1 MLEKEAFIE
10 QCRDALHD
18 SDAQAAVHA
27 LVERTVSDPAGVVR
41 LFGEPTQSGVQKIYV
56 ADDLTILNIAWGPG
70 VDLHPHDHRM
80 WAVIG
85 IYGGQEENRFYR
97 RGETGLTQHGSKDLL
112 CRDTI
117 ALGESVIHA
126 VRNPRE
132 QITGALHVYG
142 GDFFATPRS
151 EWGPKT
157 FAEHPYDVEHTMA
170 VLAAANDR
178 IDALRAQGKACFSY
192 D

>member
-1 MLEKEAFIE
+1 MVEREAFIE
-10 QCRDALHD
+10 HCREALND
-18 SDAQAAVHA
+18 SDAQGAVHA
-27 LVERTVSDPAGVVR
+27 LVARAVSDPAGVVR
-41 LFGEPTQSGVQKIYV
+41 AFGEPTLSGVQTVYS

-97 RGETGLTQHGSKDLL
+97 RSETGLTQHGSKDLY
-112 CRDTI
+112 CKDTI
-117 ALGESVIHA
+117 ALGDSVIHA
-126 VRNPRE
+126 VRNPRA
-132 QITGALHVYG
+132 QITGAIHVYG

-151 EWGPKT
+151 EWDPTT
-157 FAEHPYDVEHTMA
+157 FAEHPYDVEHTME
-170 VLAAANDR
+170 VLAAANAR
-178 IDALRAQGKACFSY
+178 IDELREQGKVCFSH

>member
-1 MLEKEAFIE
+1 MLEKEVFIGH
-10 QCRDALHD
+10 CRDALGEP
-18 SDAQAAVHA
+18 DAQAAVQA
-27 LVERTVSDPAGVVR
+27 LVARAVSDPAGVVHA
-41 LFGEPTQSGVQKIYV
+41 LGEPTQSGVQTLYS

-85 IYGGQEENRFYR
+85 VYGGQEENRFYR
-97 RGETGLTQHGSKDLL
+97 RSETGLTQHGSKDLR
-112 CRDTI
+112 CKDTI
-117 ALGESVIHA
+117 ALGDSVIHA

-132 QITGALHVYG
+132 QMTGAIHVYG

-151 EWGPKT
+151 EWDPVT
-157 FAEHPYDVEHTMA
+157 FAEHPYDVEHTMQ
-170 VLAAANDR
+170 VLAAANGR
-178 IDALRAQGKACFSY
+178 ISEMREQGKVCFSH

>member
-1 MLEKEAFIE
+1 MLEKERFIAE
-10 QCRDALHD
+10 CREALKEGNPQGAVQALVARAV
-18 SDAQAAVHA
+18 SQPAAVAHA
-27 LVERTVSDPAGVVR
+27 L
-41 LFGEPTQSGVQKIYV
+41 GEPTESGVQTLYC

-97 RGETGLTQHGSKDLL
+97 RSESGLTQHGTKDLN
-112 CRDTI
+112 CKDTI
-117 ALGESVIHA
+117 ALGDSVIHA

-132 QITGALHVYG
+132 QITGAIHVYG

-151 EWGPKT
+151 EWDPKT
-157 FAEHPYDVEHTMA
+157 FTEHPYDVEHTKQ
-170 VLAAANDR
+170 VLAAANAR
-178 IDALRAQGKACFSY
+178 IRELLEQGKACFSY
-192 D
+192 N